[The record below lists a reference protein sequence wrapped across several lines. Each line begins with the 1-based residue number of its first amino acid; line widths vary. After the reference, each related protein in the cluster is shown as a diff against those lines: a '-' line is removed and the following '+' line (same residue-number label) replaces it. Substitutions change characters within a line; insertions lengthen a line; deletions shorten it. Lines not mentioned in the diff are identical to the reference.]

1 LSETSIDEAVA
12 VPSVIIIGGGIS
24 GLATAYFLS
33 TLGIRSTIAEKSN
46 RLGGLIRTESLLGCQ
61 LEAGPDSYLAAKP
74 AVTELARGL
83 GDLKSQIIGSNDKQR
98 RIFVVRSGKLVP
110 MPNGMVMIA
119 PSQWAPILTSELFRP
134 KTKLRFLSEIFA
146 APRRRTDD
154 VSVAEL
160 VRDHFGE
167 EVLEYVAEP
176 LLAGVYGG
184 DSGNLSAESVLPRFV
199 AYERQYGSLIK
210 GVRQERRRSSTG
222 SIFLSFRD
230 GMQSLT
236 DGLAQ
241 AIAGT
246 TNIVHAEAG
255 GLQLTRNGW
264 RARIGNDWVQTDH
277 MVLACPAHTSA
288 SLLETATPELARE
301 LAAIPYSSAIL
312 TTLIYD
318 RSKVPQ
324 PLNGFG
330 FLVPRSKRKTISA
343 ATWINTKFPSRV
355 PGHLVALR
363 AFIVDPEATR
373 LLNEPQETVTQLVQ
387 ADFENLMHIHSSPI
401 FASVH
406 FWPNSM
412 PQYVLGHAPRR
423 ARIAALTGEITR
435 LHLVG
440 NAYEGVGIPDCVRL
454 AKETADRIS
463 RTGIGRAELQ

>member
-1 LSETSIDEAVA
+1 MP

-46 RLGGLIRTESLLGCQ
+46 RLGGLIRTGSLLGCQ

-83 GDLKSQIIGSNDKQR
+83 GDLKSQIIGSNDRQR
-98 RIFVVRSGKLVP
+98 RIFVVRSGKLIP

-119 PSQWAPILTSELFRP
+119 PSQLAPILTSELFRP

-184 DSGNLSAESVLPRFV
+184 DSASLSAESVLPRFV
-199 AYERQYGSLIK
+199 AYEREYGSLIK

-255 GLQLTRNGW
+255 SLQLTNNGW
-264 RARIGNDWVQTDH
+264 RARIGNDSVQTDH
-277 MVLACPAHTSA
+277 IVLACPAHTSA
-288 SLLETATPELARE
+288 RLLETAAPELARE
-301 LAAIPYSSAIL
+301 LGAIPYSSAIL
-312 TTLIYD
+312 TTLVYD

-330 FLVPRSKRKTISA
+330 FLVPRGMRRTISA

-373 LLNEPQETVTQLVQ
+373 LLNEPQKTVTQLVQ
-387 ADFENLMHIHSSPI
+387 TDFENLMHIQSSPV
-401 FASVH
+401 FASLH

-412 PQYVLGHAPRR
+412 PQYVLGHAQRCM
-423 ARIAALTGEITR
+423 RIAALTGEIKG

-440 NAYEGVGIPDCVRL
+440 NAYDGIGIPDCVRL
-454 AKETADRIS
+454 AKETANRILHAGV
-463 RTGIGRAELQ
+463 RTPELD